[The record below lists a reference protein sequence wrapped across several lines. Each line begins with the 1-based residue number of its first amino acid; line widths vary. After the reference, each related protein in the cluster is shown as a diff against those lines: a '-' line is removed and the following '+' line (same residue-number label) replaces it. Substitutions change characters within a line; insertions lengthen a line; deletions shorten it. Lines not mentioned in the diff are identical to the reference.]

1 MFGTVKGMEMSAI
14 DKAVTLL
21 EILAASKEEM
31 SIRELEKQSNI
42 SKSTIHRVLQNL
54 QQRSWVAQNTETE
67 RYNIGLRFLFLYN
80 TDSFYRHFL
89 DVARPLMDRLVSAT
103 GQTALIS
110 VLDKLEGHCIFTKT
124 PPTLLQYAAY
134 PGMRFPIYAGATGKI
149 LLAFAPDDIREK
161 VINDNKVQV
170 APNTIIDEQRLREEV
185 AKIRR
190 DGYAFSTKELQNQ
203 TSGVSV
209 PILTANGEL
218 IAQFGI
224 AGPAADFE
232 NKFESM
238 LEEVQKAAKAFSDA
252 LNART
257 V

>member
-1 MFGTVKGMEMSAI
+1 MEMSAI

-134 PGMRFPIYAGATGKI
+134 PGMRFPIYAGAPEKFAGSRPTISGRRSSMTTSPGRAEYDHRRTA
-149 LLAFAPDDIREK
+149 LARGRK
-161 VINDNKVQV
+161 
-170 APNTIIDEQRLREEV
+170 RC
-185 AKIRR
+185 
-190 DGYAFSTKELQNQ
+190 DGYAFSTKGAPE
-203 TSGVSV
+203 SDVGSHV

-257 V
+257 A

>member
-1 MFGTVKGMEMSAI
+1 MEMSTI
-14 DKAVTLL
+14 DKTVALL
-21 EILAASKEEM
+21 ELLAVAKEEM
-31 SIRELEKQSNI
+31 SIRELERESSI
-42 SKSTIHRVLQNL
+42 SKSTIHRILQNL
-54 QQRSWVAQNTETE
+54 QQRGWVAQNNETE

-89 DVARPLMDRLVSAT
+89 DIARPLMDQLVSAT

-110 VLDKLEGHCIFTKT
+110 ILDKSEGYCIFTKT

-149 LLAFAPDDIREK
+149 LLAFAPERIREK
-161 VINDNKVQV
+161 VLNDNKVRV
-170 APNTIIDEQRLREEV
+170 AQNTIIDDRLLRAEV
-185 AKIRR
+185 EKIRR

-224 AGPAADFE
+224 AGPAANFD
-232 NKFESM
+232 NKFELM
-238 LEEVQKAAKAFSDA
+238 LKEVQKAAKVFSEA
-252 LNART
+252 LMEKL

>member
-1 MFGTVKGMEMSAI
+1 MFRMVKDMEMSTI
-14 DKAVTLL
+14 DKAVALL
-21 EILAASKEEM
+21 EILAVSKTEM
-31 SIRELEKQSNI
+31 SIRELEKQSQI
-42 SKSTIHRVLQNL
+42 SKSTIHRILQNL
-54 QQRSWVAQNTETE
+54 HQRGWVAQNTETE

-89 DVARPLMDRLVSAT
+89 DIARPLMDQLVFAT
-103 GQTALIS
+103 RQTALIS
-110 VLDKLEGHCIFTKT
+110 VLDKSEGYCIFTKT

-134 PGMRFPIYAGATGKI
+134 PGMRFPIYAGATGKV
-149 LLAFAPDDIREK
+149 LLAFAPENIREK
-161 VINDNKVQV
+161 VLSDNKIQV
-170 APNTIIDEQRLREEV
+170 APNTIIDERLLREEIE
-185 AKIRR
+185 KIRR

-238 LEEVQKAAKAFSDA
+238 LEEVQKAAKAFNDA
-252 LNART
+252 LT
-257 V
+257 VRSL